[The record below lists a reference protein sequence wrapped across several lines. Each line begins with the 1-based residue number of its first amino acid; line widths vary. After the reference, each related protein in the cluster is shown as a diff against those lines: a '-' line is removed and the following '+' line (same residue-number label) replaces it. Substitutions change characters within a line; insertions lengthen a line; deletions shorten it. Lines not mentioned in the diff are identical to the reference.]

1 MATRH
6 FDSSSI
12 RPFVRRIRI
21 ACLCSCLFLCFT
33 GKGSLLAEEETPE
46 IIRQQD
52 EGEAKRKDLRASDTL
67 DLIEGT
73 DEGHTRELQR
83 LQQELSQLKEELRN
97 LHGRLSQPS
106 ASAPASA
113 PEPEKAT
120 ADRKPTH
127 AHSSPSESE
136 PGPAGD
142 GPQTK
147 VVAGYYYKA
156 QAGDTVSAIAEAYR
170 QSGVPVTAE
179 QIRAANGLSR
189 RESLRPGQKIFVPKG
204 AAKRKGAAKKK
215 QTSSA
220 PPAPASP

>member
-1 MATRH
+1 MTARRR
-6 FDSSSI
+6 DSASI

-21 ACLCSCLFLCFT
+21 ACLCSCLSLCFT
-33 GKGSLLAEEETPE
+33 GKGRLLAEEETPE

-52 EGEAKRKDLRASDTL
+52 EEEAKRKVLRASDTL
-67 DLIEGT
+67 DQIEGT
-73 DEGHTRELQR
+73 VEGHTRELQH

-97 LHGRLSQPS
+97 LHGQLSQTS
-106 ASAPASA
+106 ASAPVST
-113 PEPEKAT
+113 PEPEKGR
-120 ADRKPTH
+120 ADRRPTH
-127 AHSSPSESE
+127 AHSGPSEPE
-136 PGPAGD
+136 PAGD

-147 VVAGYYYKA
+147 VVAGYYYKV

-204 AAKRKGAAKKK
+204 AAKPKGTAKKK
-215 QTSSA
+215 QTSSP